1 MKLMLENWRRYL
13 KENDEDYDDEFE
25 HEEPWE
31 KGGPPRT
38 PVQKI
43 VSMVEGNDKNNIM
56 QARNLVQSGEVGI
69 EDVIN
74 ELLTRYTA
82 IIIEELTLVTTHDYA
97 KPRPDDYY
105 DRLNELE
112 RDMYRLRG
120 GIGKF
125 IAGSSPYENQVER
138 LIEDAVPEPD
148 YFDKLRD
155 YQAQQ
160 AQEESIKKLEDSKKS
175 LLSYWDE
182 SIKFGTGRGAK

>member
-1 MKLMLENWRRYL
+1 
-13 KENDEDYDDEFE
+13 
-25 HEEPWE
+25 
-31 KGGPPRT
+31 
-38 PVQKI
+38 
-43 VSMVEGNDKNNIM
+43 
-56 QARNLVQSGEVGI
+56 
-69 EDVIN
+69 
-74 ELLTRYTA
+74 
-82 IIIEELTLVTTHDYA
+82 
-97 KPRPDDYY
+97 
-105 DRLNELE
+105 
-112 RDMYRLRG
+112 MYRLRG

-125 IAGSSPYENQVER
+125 IAGSSPYENQVEQ